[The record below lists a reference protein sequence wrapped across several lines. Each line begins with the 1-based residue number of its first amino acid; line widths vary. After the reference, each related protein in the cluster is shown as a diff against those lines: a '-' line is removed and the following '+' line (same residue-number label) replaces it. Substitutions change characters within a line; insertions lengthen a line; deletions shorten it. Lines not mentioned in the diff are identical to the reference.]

1 MARYFLAYM
10 GTGGEMAPTPEEQQK
25 VMAAWG
31 AWMGGLGER
40 LVDPGAPV
48 MPQSSVTSS
57 GTAQGTQSGFG
68 GWSVVTADDLEGA
81 IAATKG
87 CPHLD
92 TGGTIEVFQV
102 IEMQ

>member
-1 MARYFLAYM
+1 MPRYFLAYI
-10 GTGGEMAPTPEEQQK
+10 GTGGEMAPTPEEQQR

-31 AWMGGLGER
+31 AWMGGLGDR

-48 MPQSSVTSS
+48 MPHRSVTRS
-57 GTAQGTQSGFG
+57 GTAQGTSSGFG
-68 GWSVVTADDLEGA
+68 GWSVVTADNIDGA
-81 IAATKG
+81 VAATNG

-92 TGGTIEVFQV
+92 AGGTIEVCEV

>member
-1 MARYFLAYM
+1 MARYFLAYI

-31 AWMGGLGER
+31 AWMGGLGDK

-48 MPQSSVTSS
+48 NPQSSVRNG
-57 GTAQGTQSGFG
+57 GTAQGTSSGFG
-68 GWSVVTADDLEGA
+68 GWSVVRADNLEDA
-81 IAATKG
+81 IAATQG

-92 TGGTIEVFQV
+92 VGGTVEVYEV